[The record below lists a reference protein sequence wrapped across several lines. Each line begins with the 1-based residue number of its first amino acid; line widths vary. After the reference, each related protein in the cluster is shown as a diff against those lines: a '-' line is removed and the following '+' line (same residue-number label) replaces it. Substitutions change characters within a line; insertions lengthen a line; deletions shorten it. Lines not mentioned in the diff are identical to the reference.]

1 MIALFNFARKISI
14 GLLHFAAS
22 SKLLHCTIAA
32 VSQLCWKKMRD
43 MFSIAVRVQY
53 LLSQMKQ
60 QSQVHLW
67 EPIYFLLTEDIEGD
81 SESES
86 GDGSK
91 SSRKTCK

>member
-1 MIALFNFARKISI
+1 MLCS
-14 GLLHFAAS
+14 
-22 SKLLHCTIAA
+22 IAA
-32 VSQLCWKKMRD
+32 R
-43 MFSIAVRVQY
+43 VRY

-60 QSQVHLW
+60 QSQVHL
-67 EPIYFLLTEDIEGD
+67 ENLFYLLLTEDIEGD

>member
-1 MIALFNFARKISI
+1 LRSAIPVLR
-14 GLLHFAAS
+14 
-22 SKLLHCTIAA
+22 
-32 VSQLCWKKMRD
+32 
-43 MFSIAVRVQY
+43 
-53 LLSQMKQ
+53 MKQ

-67 EPIYFLLTEDIEGD
+67 KPIYFPLAEDIEGD

>member
-1 MIALFNFARKISI
+1 M
-14 GLLHFAAS
+14 GLRATLKFEICNLYFTRAHS
-22 SKLLHCTIAA
+22 DKK
-32 VSQLCWKKMRD
+32 LCWKKMRD